1 MAMRESPLAAR
12 SSVEADGSDPITWD
26 VCDERPYTPTV
37 TALFIRPGGR
47 RFVPSAPIQAWQLE
61 SPFCVTL
68 QVGIEESYG
77 RWLGIRRARTA
88 PRVWL

>member
-1 MAMRESPLAAR
+1 MAIRESPLDAR
-12 SSVEADGSDPITWD
+12 SSVEADDSDPIVRD
-26 VCDERPYTPTV
+26 LCDEHPYSPTV
-37 TALFIRPGGR
+37 TAPFIRPGRR
-47 RFVPSAPIQAWQLE
+47 RFVPSAPIQAWHLE

-77 RWLGIRRARTA
+77 RWLGIRRARAT